1 MVDSKGLTVK
11 KSENFSE
18 WFTEVVQKAELADY
32 SPVRGFMIIR
42 PRAYAVWENIQTYF
56 NKVLKEKGVLNAYFP
71 LLIPDYFFKKEAE
84 HAEGFAP
91 ELAYIE
97 QKDDGHRLVIR
108 LLGCY

>member
-11 KSENFSE
+11 KAENFSD

-32 SPVRGFMIIR
+32 SPVKGFMIIR
-42 PRAYAVWENIQTYF
+42 PRAYALWENIQNYF
-56 NKVLKEKGVLNAYFP
+56 NNILKQKGVQNAYFP
-71 LLIPDYFFKKEAE
+71 LLIPDSFFKKEAQ

-97 QKDDGHRLVIR
+97 QKDDGVRLAIR
-108 LLGCY
+108 PT

>member
-1 MVDSKGLTVK
+1 MVDSKGLKVK
-11 KSENFSE
+11 KAENFSD

-42 PRAYAVWENIQTYF
+42 PRAYALWENIQADF
-56 NKVLKEKGVLNAYFP
+56 NKTLKSKGVTNAYFP
-71 LLIPDYFFKKEAE
+71 LLIPDSFFKKEAE

-97 QKDDGHRLVIR
+97 QKDDEQKLAIR
-108 LLGCY
+108 PTS